1 MPDNQNKQAAPNV
14 RKVTV
19 LGAGAWGT
27 AVAIALA
34 QRHDVLLWGRNSAA
48 LQAMGEAR
56 DNTEYLPGHPFPDR
70 LQVAAGF
77 DTALAHAAGADGLL
91 IAACPVA
98 GLRPLLEQLKPH
110 AVSHV
115 VWLCKG
121 FEYGTGLLPHQIMRE
136 VLGDGVAGG
145 ALSGPSFAQEV
156 ARGLP
161 CALTI
166 ASSSAAL
173 RDCVV
178 AAVHGGNIRV
188 YSSEDLVGVEVG
200 GAVKNVLAIA
210 TGVADGLGLGLN
222 ARAALI
228 TRGLAEITRLG
239 TALGGQTETFM
250 GLTGMGD
257 LILTCTGDL
266 SRNRRVG
273 LGLAQGKALETIV
286 QELGHVA
293 EGVPCS
299 KAVRELAA
307 RMGVDMPITN
317 AVAGVL
323 FDGDQPQAMVT
334 KLLSRDPRDE
344 KVKR

>member
-1 MPDNQNKQAAPNV
+1 MQEKTSKQAGAA
-14 RKVTV
+14 RKVSV

-27 AVAIALA
+27 AVAMALA
-34 QRHDVLLWGRNSAA
+34 QRHDVQLWGRNAAA
-48 LQAMGEAR
+48 LETMRAAR
-56 DNTEYLPGHPFPDR
+56 ESSYLPGYTFPER
-70 LQVAAGF
+70 LQVATDF
-77 DTALAHAAGADGLL
+77 DGALGHVAEPGSLL

-98 GLRPLLEQLKPH
+98 GLRPLLQSLKGRAIPN
-110 AVSHV
+110 V

-121 FEYGTGLLPHQIMRE
+121 FEYDTGLLPHQIVRE
-136 VLGDGVAGG
+136 VLGDTVAGG

-156 ARGLP
+156 AKGLP

-166 ASSSAAL
+166 ASDSAEL
-173 RDCVV
+173 RACVV
-178 AAVHGGNIRV
+178 ETAHGGNMRV

-210 TGVADGLGLGLN
+210 TGAADGLGLGLN

-239 TALGGQTETFM
+239 VALGGKNETFM

-273 LGLAQGKALETIV
+273 LGLAQGKALDVIV

-293 EGVPCS
+293 EGVPCA

-307 RMGVDMPITN
+307 KRGVEMPITN

-334 KLLSRDPRDE
+334 RLLSRDPKGE
-344 KVKR
+344 

>member
-1 MPDNQNKQAAPNV
+1 MQDKNKQTGAV
-14 RKVTV
+14 RKVSV

-27 AVAIALA
+27 AVAMALA
-34 QRHDVLLWGRNSAA
+34 QRHDVLLWGRNAAA
-48 LQAMGEAR
+48 LQTMAVAR
-56 DNTEYLPGHPFPDR
+56 ENSYLPGYPFPDR
-70 LQVAAGF
+70 LQVAADF
-77 DTALAHAAGADGLL
+77 DTALAHVAEPGSLL

-98 GLRPLLEQLKPH
+98 GLRPLLQALKGR
-110 AVSHV
+110 AIRNV

-121 FEYGTGLLPHQIMRE
+121 FEYDTGLLPHQIVRE
-136 VLGDGVAGG
+136 VLGDTVPGG

-156 ARGLP
+156 AKGLP

-166 ASSSAAL
+166 ASDSAAL
-173 RDCVV
+173 RASVV
-178 AAVHGGNIRV
+178 ETAHGGNMRV

-200 GAVKNVLAIA
+200 GAVKNILAIA
-210 TGVADGLGLGLN
+210 TGAADGLGLGLN

-239 TALGGQTETFM
+239 VALGGQTETFM

-273 LGLAQGKALETIV
+273 LGLAQGKPLEHIV

-293 EGVPCS
+293 EGVPCA
-299 KAVRELAA
+299 KAVRELSAKL
-307 RMGVDMPITN
+307 GVEMPITN

-323 FDGDQPQAMVT
+323 FDGDQPQTMVAR
-334 KLLSRDPRDE
+334 LLSRDPRGE
-344 KVKR
+344 

>member
-1 MPDNQNKQAAPNV
+1 MQVSPEVTPDMIPAV
-14 RKVTV
+14 RKITV

-27 AVAIALA
+27 AVAMALA
-34 QRHDVLLWGRNSAA
+34 GRHDVLLWGRN
-48 LQAMGEAR
+48 GEAMAAMAASGE
-56 DNTEYLPGHPFPDR
+56 NSYLPGFPLPPQLRISADFD
-70 LQVAAGF
+70 AAV
-77 DTALAHAAGADGLL
+77 AHASGEHGLL

-98 GLRPLLEQLKPH
+98 GLRPMLHQLKDR
-110 AVSHV
+110 AIGNL

-121 FEYGTGLLPHQIMRE
+121 FEGGTGLLPHQIVQE
-136 VLGDGVAGG
+136 VLGDKIPGG

-166 ASSSAAL
+166 ASHSAAL
-173 RDCVV
+173 RGAVV
-178 AAVHGGNIRV
+178 SALHGGTIRV
-188 YSSEDLVGVEVG
+188 YASEDLVGVEVG

-273 LGLAQGKALETIV
+273 LGLAQGKALATIV
-286 QELGHVA
+286 AELGHVA
-293 EGVPCS
+293 EGVPCA
-299 KAVRELAA
+299 KAVRELAH

-323 FDGDQPQAMVT
+323 FDGDLPHVMVQQ
-334 KLLSRDPRDE
+334 LLSRDPRAE
-344 KVKR
+344 VA

>member
-1 MPDNQNKQAAPNV
+1 MQVSPEVTPDMIPAA
-14 RKVTV
+14 RKITI

-27 AVAIALA
+27 AVAMALA
-34 QRHDVLLWGRNSAA
+34 GRHDVLLWGRNGDAMAA
-48 LQAMGEAR
+48 MAASGE
-56 DNTEYLPGHPFPDR
+56 NSYLPGFPLPPQLRISADFD
-70 LQVAAGF
+70 AAV
-77 DTALAHAAGADGLL
+77 AHASGEHGLL

-98 GLRPLLEQLKPH
+98 GLRPMLQQLKDK
-110 AVSHV
+110 AIGNL

-121 FEYGTGLLPHQIMRE
+121 FEGGTGLLPHQIVQE
-136 VLGDGVAGG
+136 VLGDKIPGG

-166 ASSSAAL
+166 ASHSAAL
-173 RDCVV
+173 RGAVV
-178 AAVHGGNIRV
+178 SALHGGTIRV
-188 YSSEDLVGVEVG
+188 YASEDLVGVEVG

-273 LGLAQGKALETIV
+273 LGLAQGKALATIV
-286 QELGHVA
+286 AELGHVA
-293 EGVPCS
+293 EGVPCA
-299 KAVRELAA
+299 KAVRELAR

-323 FDGDQPQAMVT
+323 FDGDLPHVMVQQ
-334 KLLSRDPRDE
+334 LLSRDPRAE
-344 KVKR
+344 VA